1 MTPVF
6 EFDDHHN
13 IEITGTV
20 IVNPADGANDANGNT
35 DIFLPEGTPVGAV
48 ETITED
54 SEHIRGVSL
63 KEGEPSSNLLVN
75 GEEQPSVIIP
85 LGHDVVVHGS

>member
-1 MTPVF
+1 MAPVF

-13 IEITGTV
+13 IEIPGTV
-20 IVNPADGANDANGNT
+20 IVNPADGVNDANGNT
-35 DIFLPEGTPVGAV
+35 DIFLPTGTPVRAV

-54 SEHIRGVSL
+54 SEQIRAVSL

-75 GEEQPSVIIP
+75 GEEKPSVIIP
-85 LGHDVVVHGS
+85 LGHDVVVHSG